1 VLAERRVSARAA
13 STVIDVAKGLR
24 GLSTVSDGD
33 DDDQDDPEPELI
45 AKAASPGS
53 G

>member
-1 VLAERRVSARAA
+1 M
-13 STVIDVAKGLR
+13 DVAKGLR
-24 GLSTVSDGD
+24 GLSTVGHGD